1 MQEYDESFFRAKAN
15 KRAGITW
22 LALIFIA
29 TIYYGIKTKNG
40 EIARGYFI
48 AFTVVGWVTYITGYI
63 VSMIKGKAAKEYKWV
78 LGICYLLF
86 YAVIAWTALDKIS
99 YIFILPL
106 LSILI
111 LYKDPKFIKMIMWF
125 TLFVLISSNIYK
137 GVAKG
142 MMDFVASEECALQFA
157 IVLCC
162 FACCS
167 SIRIMSSL
175 SSFAIVLCCFACTNM
190 AIRHLVESDGAL
202 TGSIESE
209 LAQVVQTVEQ
219 VKDASNSIV
228 DGVTVVRELADE
240 NKQGANNVVKD
251 MGTLAKNNGILN
263 DKTVSS
269 IEMTKVIDTQVK
281 DVSDLMEEFSKLI
294 EKSVEH
300 ADLSADELTEVV
312 EITNRMSALSS
323 KIETILETF
332 KKEFENVKQETSTI
346 EGITSQTNLLAL
358 NASIEA
364 ARAGEAGK
372 GFAVVADQIRS
383 LSSGTQDSS
392 NSIMEALSHL
402 EATSDEMLQSITE
415 TVELIQLNIE
425 KVSTVNKSVS
435 DITSD
440 ATSLGDNIKVVDSAV
455 KQVENSNETL
465 TANMNQVGE
474 IMQIMTESI
483 NNAEQTTKT
492 MLSKYEASAKSA
504 TDIESVVGE
513 LMEELGIGGFMNVS
527 DIKSGMKFRMVIEDQ
542 TNAKEEYTGEVV
554 DRKDNNVYININ
566 NRAAFDDKRRNLKCS
581 FNAVVDNVLY
591 CWNGIAI
598 HNVKAGEKGQFKLT
612 IDTNPQVYNRRKYPR
627 MPLDNKCTISVDG
640 TDITYYGHM
649 VNISANGF
657 AFSVNDSSF
666 ENMKGKNIVIEIDN
680 FDVIKDKEI
689 QGCIIRCSND
699 EGNYIV
705 GCRMPEDSNE
715 IKDYVNKNYS
725 E

>member
-142 MMDFVASEECALQFA
+142 MMDFVASEECALQ
-157 IVLCC
+157 
-162 FACCS
+162 
-167 SIRIMSSL
+167 
-175 SSFAIVLCCFACTNM
+175 FAIVLCCFACTNM

-612 IDTNPQVYNRRKYPR
+612 VDTNPQVYNRRKYPR

>member
-142 MMDFVASEECALQFA
+142 MMDFVASEECALQ
-157 IVLCC
+157 
-162 FACCS
+162 
-167 SIRIMSSL
+167 
-175 SSFAIVLCCFACTNM
+175 FAIVLCCFACTNM

-364 ARAGEAGK
+364 ARAGEAGN

-402 EATSDEMLQSITE
+402 EATSDEMLESITE

>member
-29 TIYYGIKTKNG
+29 TVYYGIKTKNG

-142 MMDFVASEECALQFA
+142 MMDFVASEECALQ
-157 IVLCC
+157 
-162 FACCS
+162 
-167 SIRIMSSL
+167 
-175 SSFAIVLCCFACTNM
+175 FAIVLCCFACTNM

-402 EATSDEMLQSITE
+402 EATSDEMLESITE

-566 NRAAFDDKRRNLKCS
+566 NRATFDDKRRNLKCS

-591 CWNGIAI
+591 CWNDIAI

-666 ENMKGKNIVIEIDN
+666 ETMKGQNIVIEIDN

>member
-63 VSMIKGKAAKEYKWV
+63 VYMIKGKAAKEYKWV

-142 MMDFVASEECALQFA
+142 MMDFVASEECALQ
-157 IVLCC
+157 
-162 FACCS
+162 
-167 SIRIMSSL
+167 
-175 SSFAIVLCCFACTNM
+175 FAIVLCCFACTNM

>member
-22 LALIFIA
+22 LALNFIA

-142 MMDFVASEECALQFA
+142 MMDFVASEECALQ
-157 IVLCC
+157 
-162 FACCS
+162 
-167 SIRIMSSL
+167 
-175 SSFAIVLCCFACTNM
+175 FAIVLCCFACTNM

>member
-99 YIFILPL
+99 YRFILPL

-142 MMDFVASEECALQFA
+142 MMDFVASEECALQ
-157 IVLCC
+157 
-162 FACCS
+162 
-167 SIRIMSSL
+167 
-175 SSFAIVLCCFACTNM
+175 FAIVLCCFACTNM

-251 MGTLAKNNGILN
+251 MGTLAKNNDILN

-402 EATSDEMLQSITE
+402 EATSDEMLESITE

-527 DIKSGMKFRMVIEDQ
+527 DIKSGMKFRMVIEGQ
-542 TNAKEEYTGEVV
+542 TNAREEYTGEVV

-591 CWNGIAI
+591 CWNDIAI

>member
-162 FACCS
+162 FAC
-167 SIRIMSSL
+167 
-175 SSFAIVLCCFACTNM
+175 TNM

-281 DVSDLMEEFSKLI
+281 DVSDLMEDFSKLI

-566 NRAAFDDKRRNLKCS
+566 INNRAAFDDKRRNLKCS

>member
-162 FACCS
+162 FAC
-167 SIRIMSSL
+167 
-175 SSFAIVLCCFACTNM
+175 TNM

-251 MGTLAKNNGILN
+251 MGILAKNNGILN

-699 EGNYIV
+699 EGNY
-705 GCRMPEDSNE
+705 
-715 IKDYVNKNYS
+715 S

>member
-162 FACCS
+162 FAC
-167 SIRIMSSL
+167 
-175 SSFAIVLCCFACTNM
+175 TNM

-281 DVSDLMEEFSKLI
+281 DVSDLMEDFSKLI

>member
-162 FACCS
+162 FAC
-167 SIRIMSSL
+167 
-175 SSFAIVLCCFACTNM
+175 TNM

-202 TGSIESE
+202 TGAIESE

>member
-142 MMDFVASEECALQFA
+142 MMDFVASEECALQ
-157 IVLCC
+157 
-162 FACCS
+162 
-167 SIRIMSSL
+167 
-175 SSFAIVLCCFACTNM
+175 FAIVLCCFACTNM

-440 ATSLGDNIKVVDSAV
+440 ATSLGDNIKVIDSAV

>member
-1 MQEYDESFFRAKAN
+1 
-15 KRAGITW
+15 
-22 LALIFIA
+22 
-29 TIYYGIKTKNG
+29 
-40 EIARGYFI
+40 
-48 AFTVVGWVTYITGYI
+48 
-63 VSMIKGKAAKEYKWV
+63 MIKGKAAKEYKWV

-142 MMDFVASEECALQFA
+142 MMDFVASEECALQ
-157 IVLCC
+157 
-162 FACCS
+162 
-167 SIRIMSSL
+167 
-175 SSFAIVLCCFACTNM
+175 FAIVLCCFACTNM

-598 HNVKAGEKGQFKLT
+598 YNVKAGEKGQFKLT

>member
-142 MMDFVASEECALQFA
+142 MMDFVASEECALQ
-157 IVLCC
+157 
-162 FACCS
+162 
-167 SIRIMSSL
+167 
-175 SSFAIVLCCFACTNM
+175 FAIVLCCFACTNM

-554 DRKDNNVYININ
+554 DRKDNNVHININ

>member
-63 VSMIKGKAAKEYKWV
+63 VSMINGKAAKEYKWV

-142 MMDFVASEECALQFA
+142 MMDFVASEECALQ
-157 IVLCC
+157 
-162 FACCS
+162 
-167 SIRIMSSL
+167 
-175 SSFAIVLCCFACTNM
+175 FAIVLCCFACTNM

>member
-162 FACCS
+162 FAC
-167 SIRIMSSL
+167 
-175 SSFAIVLCCFACTNM
+175 TNM

-300 ADLSADELTEVV
+300 ADLSADELTDVV

-402 EATSDEMLQSITE
+402 EATSDEMLESITE

>member
-142 MMDFVASEECALQFA
+142 MMDFVASEECALQ
-157 IVLCC
+157 
-162 FACCS
+162 
-167 SIRIMSSL
+167 
-175 SSFAIVLCCFACTNM
+175 FAIVLCCFACTNM

-715 IKDYVNKNYS
+715 IKDYVNKSYS

>member
-162 FACCS
+162 FAC
-167 SIRIMSSL
+167 
-175 SSFAIVLCCFACTNM
+175 TNM

-312 EITNRMSALSS
+312 DITNRMSVLSS

-402 EATSDEMLQSITE
+402 EATSDEMLESITE

-504 TDIESVVGE
+504 TDIESIVGE

-566 NRAAFDDKRRNLKCS
+566 NRATFDDKRRNLKCS

-591 CWNGIAI
+591 CWNDIAI

-666 ENMKGKNIVIEIDN
+666 ETMKGQNIVIEIDN

>member
-142 MMDFVASEECALQFA
+142 MMDFVASEECALQ
-157 IVLCC
+157 
-162 FACCS
+162 
-167 SIRIMSSL
+167 
-175 SSFAIVLCCFACTNM
+175 FAIVLCCFACTNM

-483 NNAEQTTKT
+483 NNAEQTIKT

-705 GCRMPEDSNE
+705 SCRMPEDSNE

>member
-162 FACCS
+162 FAC
-167 SIRIMSSL
+167 
-175 SSFAIVLCCFACTNM
+175 TNM

-251 MGTLAKNNGILN
+251 MGTLAKNNDILN

-527 DIKSGMKFRMVIEDQ
+527 DIKSGMKFRMVIEGQ
-542 TNAKEEYTGEVV
+542 TNAREEYTGEVV

-566 NRAAFDDKRRNLKCS
+566 NRATFDDKRRNLKCS

-591 CWNGIAI
+591 CWNDIAI

>member
-142 MMDFVASEECALQFA
+142 MMDFVASEECALQ
-157 IVLCC
+157 
-162 FACCS
+162 
-167 SIRIMSSL
+167 
-175 SSFAIVLCCFACTNM
+175 FAIVLCCFACTNM

-402 EATSDEMLQSITE
+402 EATSDEMLESITE

-527 DIKSGMKFRMVIEDQ
+527 DIKSGMKFRMVIEGQ

>member
-142 MMDFVASEECALQFA
+142 MMDFVASEECALQ
-157 IVLCC
+157 
-162 FACCS
+162 
-167 SIRIMSSL
+167 
-175 SSFAIVLCCFACTNM
+175 FAIVLCCFACTNM

-402 EATSDEMLQSITE
+402 EATSDEMLESITE

-649 VNISANGF
+649 VNISASGF

>member
-22 LALIFIA
+22 LAFIA

-142 MMDFVASEECALQFA
+142 MMDFVASEECALQ
-157 IVLCC
+157 
-162 FACCS
+162 
-167 SIRIMSSL
+167 
-175 SSFAIVLCCFACTNM
+175 FAIVLCCFACTNM

>member
-22 LALIFIA
+22 LALIFVA

-162 FACCS
+162 FAC
-167 SIRIMSSL
+167 
-175 SSFAIVLCCFACTNM
+175 TNM

-294 EKSVEH
+294 EKSVKH

-402 EATSDEMLQSITE
+402 EATSDEMLESITE
-415 TVELIQLNIE
+415 TVELIHLNIE

-542 TNAKEEYTGEVV
+542 TNAREEYTGEVV

-566 NRAAFDDKRRNLKCS
+566 NRATFDDKRRNLKCS

-591 CWNGIAI
+591 CWNDIAI

-666 ENMKGKNIVIEIDN
+666 ETMKGQNIVIEIDN

>member
-142 MMDFVASEECALQFA
+142 MMDFVASEECALQ
-157 IVLCC
+157 
-162 FACCS
+162 
-167 SIRIMSSL
+167 
-175 SSFAIVLCCFACTNM
+175 FAIVLCCFACTNM

-364 ARAGEAGK
+364 SRAGEAGK

-402 EATSDEMLQSITE
+402 EATSDEMLESITE

>member
-142 MMDFVASEECALQFA
+142 MMDFVASEECALQ
-157 IVLCC
+157 
-162 FACCS
+162 
-167 SIRIMSSL
+167 
-175 SSFAIVLCCFACTNM
+175 FAIVLCCFACTNM

-383 LSSGTQDSS
+383 LSSGTQESS

-402 EATSDEMLQSITE
+402 EATSDEMLESITE

-492 MLSKYEASAKSA
+492 MLSKYEASARSA

-527 DIKSGMKFRMVIEDQ
+527 DIKSGMKFRMVIEGQ
-542 TNAKEEYTGEVV
+542 TNAREEYTGEVV

-591 CWNGIAI
+591 CWNDIAI

-705 GCRMPEDSNE
+705 GCRMPDDSNE

>member
-40 EIARGYFI
+40 EIAMGYFI

-142 MMDFVASEECALQFA
+142 MMDFVASEECALQ
-157 IVLCC
+157 
-162 FACCS
+162 
-167 SIRIMSSL
+167 
-175 SSFAIVLCCFACTNM
+175 FAIVLCCFACTNM

>member
-63 VSMIKGKAAKEYKWV
+63 VSIIKGKAAKEYKWV

-162 FACCS
+162 FAC
-167 SIRIMSSL
+167 
-175 SSFAIVLCCFACTNM
+175 TNM

-251 MGTLAKNNGILN
+251 MGTLAKNNDILN

-300 ADLSADELTEVV
+300 AGLSADELTEVV
-312 EITNRMSALSS
+312 DITNRMSVLSS

-402 EATSDEMLQSITE
+402 EATSDEMLESITE

-440 ATSLGDNIKVVDSAV
+440 ATSLGDNIKIVDSAV

-474 IMQIMTESI
+474 IMQIMTDSI

-492 MLSKYEASAKSA
+492 MLSKYEASARSA

>member
-142 MMDFVASEECALQFA
+142 MMDFVASEECALQ
-157 IVLCC
+157 
-162 FACCS
+162 
-167 SIRIMSSL
+167 
-175 SSFAIVLCCFACTNM
+175 FAIVLCCFACTNM

-402 EATSDEMLQSITE
+402 EATSDEMLESITE

-705 GCRMPEDSNE
+705 GCRMTEDSNE

>member
-48 AFTVVGWVTYITGYI
+48 AFTVVGWVTYITGYV

-162 FACCS
+162 FAC
-167 SIRIMSSL
+167 
-175 SSFAIVLCCFACTNM
+175 TNM

-251 MGTLAKNNGILN
+251 MGTLAKNNDILN

-300 ADLSADELTEVV
+300 AGLSADELTEVV

-402 EATSDEMLQSITE
+402 EATSDEMLESITE

-527 DIKSGMKFRMVIEDQ
+527 DIKRGMKFRMVIEGQ

-566 NRAAFDDKRRNLKCS
+566 NRAAFDDKRRNLKCA

>member
-142 MMDFVASEECALQFA
+142 MMDFVASEECALQ
-157 IVLCC
+157 
-162 FACCS
+162 
-167 SIRIMSSL
+167 
-175 SSFAIVLCCFACTNM
+175 FAIVLCCFACTNM

-666 ENMKGKNIVIEIDN
+666 ENMKGKNIVNENDN

>member
-162 FACCS
+162 FAC
-167 SIRIMSSL
+167 
-175 SSFAIVLCCFACTNM
+175 TNM

-251 MGTLAKNNGILN
+251 MGTLAKNNDILN

-300 ADLSADELTEVV
+300 AGLSADELTEVV

-402 EATSDEMLQSITE
+402 EATSDEMLESITE

-527 DIKSGMKFRMVIEDQ
+527 DIKRGMKFRMVIEGQ

-566 NRAAFDDKRRNLKCS
+566 NRAAFDDKRKNLKCA

-715 IKDYVNKNYS
+715 IKEYVNKNYS